1 MPMIQFKQC
10 AVENVAMSQQQGRQ
24 VYEDGVEA
32 LITISPRST
41 LSYTFPLRREDESK
55 QDFVARLPLEIRLRW
70 MDHLRAYLDGVELVE
85 GTPLTAMNWITP
97 GVIET
102 LRSAGVSS
110 VESLAA
116 VGEGIIEP
124 YGLDGRD
131 LKQKAKNW
139 LADKSGQAVAQM
151 EKQASEINML
161 KEERGQMLAA
171 IQQMQAEL
179 AALKQKKG
187 RGKNAEE

>member
-10 AVENVAMSQQQGRQ
+10 AVENQWKSQQEGRQ

-41 LSYTFPLRREDESK
+41 LSYTFPLRRENESK
-55 QDFVARLPLEIRLRW
+55 QDFMERLPLEIRLRW
-70 MDHLRAYLDGVELVE
+70 MEHLRAYLDGVELVE

-139 LADKSGQAVAQM
+139 LADKSGQAVAQLQRQ
-151 EKQASEINML
+151 EDEIALL
-161 KEERGQMLAA
+161 KEERTQMMGTLK
-171 IQQMQAEL
+171 QMQAEL
-179 AALKQKKG
+179 AALKEKKG
-187 RGKNAEE
+187 RGKTAEE

>member
-24 VYEDGVEA
+24 VFEDGVEA

-41 LSYTFPLRREDESK
+41 LSYSFPLRRENESK
-55 QDFVARLPLEIRLRW
+55 ADFMERLPLEIRLRW
-70 MDHLRAYLDGVELVE
+70 MDHLRAYLDGVEMCD

-110 VESLAA
+110 VEALAKI
-116 VGEGIIEP
+116 GEGIVEP

-139 LADKSGQAVAQM
+139 LADKSGQAVAQLQRQ
-151 EKQASEINML
+151 EDEIALL
-161 KEERGQMLAA
+161 KEERGQMMDTLK
-171 IQQMQAEL
+171 QMQAEL
-179 AALKQKKG
+179 AALKEKKG
-187 RGKNAEE
+187 RGKTAEE